1 VLPIID
7 QSQTIHV
14 MTHLLVKV
22 APSSSSVS
30 TTDVAIHG
38 ISEALDLETKI
49 KNHKDD
55 GKELHA
61 THKVTI
67 G

>member
-1 VLPIID
+1 
-7 QSQTIHV
+7 

-22 APSSSSVS
+22 TPSISSVS
-30 TTDVAIHG
+30 VTDVAIQG
-38 ISEALDLETKI
+38 ISEALDLEKQI
-49 KNHKDD
+49 KNHKDA